1 MSILIDSDTRIMI
14 QGITGKLGRQSAR
27 DLLDYGSPI
36 VAGVV
41 PARGNDEVEGLPV
54 FATVHE
60 AFEATGANTSLA
72 YVPAPLALDAILE
85 ALEAG
90 CRLIVYPGD
99 GLPARDA
106 MRIRE
111 AARSYGAVVIGPNT
125 PGLIAPDRAKVGFMP
140 SLCFSAGPVGVISR
154 SGSLSYEVCHRLSSA
169 GLGQSTVVGIG
180 GDPVKGLR
188 AAEAAALFQQDPE
201 TRAIVYLG
209 EIGGTDENE
218 IASYARQTGHKPVA
232 ALVVGRSAPPG
243 KKMGHAAALI
253 GSYADT
259 HEAKMEQLRSAGVIV
274 VDRLSSIVDATKS
287 ALAAT
292 ESSIAESVSGEN
304 HEENHE

>member
-1 MSILIDSDTRIMI
+1 MSILVDSDTRILI
-14 QGITGKLGRQSAR
+14 QGITGKLGRHSAR

-41 PARGNDEVEGLPV
+41 PAPRDSEVEGLPV
-54 FATVHE
+54 FATIRE
-60 AFEATGANTSLA
+60 ACETTGANTSLA

-85 ALEAG
+85 AIEGG

-111 AARSYGAVVIGPNT
+111 AARSSGAVVIGPNT
-125 PGLIAPDRAKVGFMP
+125 PGLIAPDQTKVGFMP
-140 SLCFSAGPVGVISR
+140 SRCFSSGPIGVISR
-154 SGSLSYEVCHRLSSA
+154 SGSLSYEVCHRLSAA

-188 AAEAAALFQQDPE
+188 AAEAAALFQQDPQ

-209 EIGGTDENE
+209 EIGGTDEDE
-218 IASYARQTGHKPVA
+218 IANHARQSGHKPVG
-232 ALVVGRSAPPG
+232 ALVVGRSAPRG

-259 HEAKMEQLRSAGVIV
+259 HEAKMEQLHSAGVFA
-274 VDRLSSIVDATKS
+274 VDRLTSIVDAAREALNAAKS
-287 ALAAT
+287 
-292 ESSIAESVSGEN
+292 SSAD
-304 HEENHE
+304 

>member
-1 MSILIDSDTRIMI
+1 MSILVDHDTRILI
-14 QGITGKLGRQSAR
+14 QGITGKLGRHSAR
-27 DLLDYGSPI
+27 DLLDYGSPV

-41 PARGNDEVEGLPV
+41 PARGDSDVEGLPV
-54 FATVHE
+54 FATVRE
-60 AFEATGANTSLA
+60 ACGETGANTSLA

-111 AARSYGAVVIGPNT
+111 AARSHGAVVVGPNT
-125 PGLIAPDRAKVGFMP
+125 PGLIAPGMAKVGFMP
-140 SLCFSAGPVGVISR
+140 SLCFSPGPIGVISR
-154 SGSLSYEVCHRLSSA
+154 SGSLSYEVCRRLSAA

-188 AAEAAALFQQDPE
+188 AAEAADLFQQDPR

-209 EIGGTDENE
+209 EIGGTDEDE
-218 IASYARQTGHKPVA
+218 IAAYASGQGHKPVA
-232 ALVVGRSAPPG
+232 ALIVGRSAPRG

-259 HEAKMEQLRSAGVIV
+259 HEAKMELLRSAGVV
-274 VDRLSSIVDATKS
+274 AVDQLTRVVDATTTALNTAAPCAAAS
-287 ALAAT
+287 A
-292 ESSIAESVSGEN
+292 SGESD
-304 HEENHE
+304 E